1 MDFLWELFQ
10 QRRITTAN
18 DKADDAKHAARSAES
33 LASRFDS
40 QIRQLEQQND
50 RLTLAVMA
58 LAEILR
64 DQFQVSQDTIEAKMR
79 DIDIRD
85 GKLDGKMTRFGKLCR
100 GCGRVNGAKR
110 TACLYCGESL
120 PQDSFLFPGS

>member
-1 MDFLWELFQ
+1 MSFLWELFQ
-10 QRRITTAN
+10 QGRIAQAN
-18 DKADDAKHAARSAES
+18 NAATDARHSARSAES

-64 DQFQVSQDTIEAKMR
+64 EQFQVSQDTIEAKMR
-79 DIDIRD
+79 EIDLRD
-85 GKLDGKMTRFGKLCR
+85 GNLDGKVTRFGKLCR
-100 GCGRVNGAKR
+100 GCGRISAAKR
-110 TACLYCGESL
+110 TSCLYCGESL
-120 PQDSFLFPGS
+120 PQDSFLFPGT

>member
-1 MDFLWELFQ
+1 MSFLWELFQ
-10 QRRITTAN
+10 QGRIAQAN
-18 DKADDAKHAARSAES
+18 NAAADAKHSARSAES
-33 LASRFDS
+33 LTSRFDG

-64 DQFQVSQDTIEAKMR
+64 EQFHVSQDDIEAKMR

-85 GKLDGKMTRFGKLCR
+85 GNLDGKVTRFGKLCR
-100 GCGRVNGAKR
+100 SCGRVSGAKR
-110 TACLYCGESL
+110 TTCLYCGESL